1 MDNNAKSVFTL
12 LRNGDTENLS
22 NKLIMI
28 ARYLYEERPKYKSLI
43 SEMELE
49 KRILSLED
57 GTFSFS
63 SMSRSWIPKPH
74 KPGEMRPITKPH
86 KEDIIVL
93 DALSLLLNIVFER
106 VFLPQSHGFI
116 RRRGPITFFLQM
128 RKWGT
133 LDRLVKADIVK

>member
-57 GTFSFS
+57 
-63 SMSRSWIPKPH
+63 
-74 KPGEMRPITKPH
+74 
-86 KEDIIVL
+86 
-93 DALSLLLNIVFER
+93 
-106 VFLPQSHGFI
+106 
-116 RRRGPITFFLQM
+116 
-128 RKWGT
+128 
-133 LDRLVKADIVK
+133 